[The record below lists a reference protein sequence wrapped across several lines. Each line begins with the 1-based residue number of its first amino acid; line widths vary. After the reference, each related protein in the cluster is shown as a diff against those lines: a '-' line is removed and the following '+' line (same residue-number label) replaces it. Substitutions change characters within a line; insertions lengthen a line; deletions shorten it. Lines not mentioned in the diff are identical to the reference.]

1 MHVRDLYIH
10 AAMATSNQPFT
21 FLFSTRDI
29 VLTRLQARG
38 MPSLIPNILVGEM
51 LVN

>member
-1 MHVRDLYIH
+1 MHVRVLYIH
-10 AAMATSNQPFT
+10 AAMAASNQPFT